1 MCIYIYIYKTLYI
14 YIYIYIYIGYL
25 RVDPKESF
33 FTIFAMES
41 LLCFAMQSVQ
51 CKLCYTIFA
60 VPILAVNLT
69 NVIWQLLGLPG
80 ATRRHRKSCRAT
92 GATRRHRKSCNPGL
106 LAARLGKSR
115 EVGGS
120 GNPETRGWRW
130 RPPWQRGLIPGP
142 PARHAPG
149 VLDLRRGGTTPLQTS
164 RSPYW
169 RSESSTPAKRALTS
183 QYVSHAFCFWC
194 LYVWEISL
202 VVPPRSDVEANFR
215 SGSSAM
221 RDDTTTQ
228 ISSSPHSVATR
239 PGRQ

>member
-1 MCIYIYIYKTLYI
+1 MEEQLGILGAPGPVPVYI

-41 LLCFAMQSVQ
+41 LLCFAMQSVR
-51 CKLCYTIFA
+51 CKLRYTIFA

-120 GNPETRGWRW
+120 GNPETRGY
-130 RPPWQRGLIPGP
+130 WQLG
-142 PARHAPG
+142 
-149 VLDLRRGGTTPLQTS
+149 
-164 RSPYW
+164 
-169 RSESSTPAKRALTS
+169 
-183 QYVSHAFCFWC
+183 
-194 LYVWEISL
+194 
-202 VVPPRSDVEANFR
+202 
-215 SGSSAM
+215 
-221 RDDTTTQ
+221 
-228 ISSSPHSVATR
+228 
-239 PGRQ
+239 